1 MRKLLIAGAL
11 LLAIAIVVQVFLQ
24 REPHLKRA
32 NGTIHVLLL
41 GIGGD
46 GHEGPELTDTIIFAK
61 LDPEKNKVVLVSI
74 PRDLWVPQFKTKINS
89 IYALGNNEEKNDGL
103 KRIKQVVS
111 TIINQKI
118 NYVAVVDFGG
128 FVEAI
133 DIVGGITV
141 SVDRGFDDYEYPVEE
156 NREDLCGKTLEEA
169 AVLVA
174 TESPTL
180 VFPCRYRHAHF
191 DKGIQHMDGKRA
203 LVFVRSRYAKGS
215 EGTDFARSVRQQK
228 VIKAFREKFFTPQVI
243 LNPLIIAKLYS
254 VFRNSVITDI
264 VPSEFY
270 DFLKLAEK
278 IKSAEVRSWVIEAED
293 EEEKKPGL
301 LINPDPSAYAERWV
315 LIPRRGDG
323 DFLEIQQHVACLV
336 SFGDC
341 RIN

>member
-1 MRKLLIAGAL
+1 MRKLLVAGVL
-11 LLAIAIVVQVFLQ
+11 LFAIAVVVQAFLQ
-24 REPHLKRA
+24 REPNLKRA

-61 LDPEKNKVVLVSI
+61 LDPKKNKVALVSI
-74 PRDLWVPQFKTKINS
+74 PRDLWIPTYREKINS
-89 IYALGNNEEKNDGL
+89 IYALGNDEKKDGL

-111 TIINQKI
+111 TIINKQI
-118 NYVAVVDFGG
+118 HYVAVIDFGG

-156 NREDLCGKTLEEA
+156 NREDLCGRTLEEA
-169 AVLVA
+169 AALVA

-191 DKGIQHMDGKRA
+191 DKGMQHMDGKRA

-215 EGTDFARSVRQQK
+215 EGTDFARSSRQQK
-228 VIKAFREKFFTPQVI
+228 VIKAFREKFFTPGVI

-254 VFRNSVITDI
+254 VFQSSVMTDI
-264 VPSEFY
+264 APSEFD
-270 DFLKLAEK
+270 DFLKLGEK
-278 IKSAEVRSWVIEAED
+278 IKNAEVRSSVIEAED
-293 EEEKKPGL
+293 KEEKKPGL
-301 LINPDPSAYAERWV
+301 LINPDPSAYEERWV